1 MKLLQFY
8 LVIGIAVCLWFSIA
22 TAYGWRAPSAGFS
35 GGRSDGGSGGFI
47 YGGRGY
53 GGSWGGGK

>member
-1 MKLLQFY
+1 MKLLQLY
-8 LVIGIAVCLWFSIA
+8 LVIGIAVCLWFGIA

-35 GGRSDGGSGGFI
+35 SGGSGGFI

>member
-8 LVIGIAVCLWFSIA
+8 LVVGIGVCLWFSIA
-22 TAYGWRAPSAGFS
+22 TAYGWRAPDTGFLS
-35 GGRSDGGSGGFI
+35 GGSSGGV

>member
-1 MKLLQFY
+1 MKLFQFY
-8 LVIGIAVCLWFSIA
+8 LFIGLAVCLWFSIS
-22 TAYGWRAPSAGFS
+22 TVYCWQAPDTGFLS
-35 GGRSDGGSGGFI
+35 GGGSGGGV